1 MLNYFM
7 VPHSFKNILR
17 EHCKTCVKRPLS
29 KIPKIGFQDLVSLNT
44 G

>member
-29 KIPKIGFQDLVSLNT
+29 KIGFQNLLSLNT